1 MHPLIRYVIVLAA
14 VPVFTTA
21 AVHAQKSAPPDRNA
35 QALTVMKASFQAKG
49 QAGMDRL
56 DQDKTQALC
65 SLHAPGA
72 PPAAAAAKVVA
83 ANEASV
89 KFPADGKFLGD
100 WKRGQA
106 IAEEGTGEQYSDDP
120 AKPSGGNCYA
130 CHELDKQQ
138 IAYGTIGP
146 SLYHYGKNRGQ
157 AEPLLKLT
165 WSMIYD
171 MKGYSVCTAMPR
183 FGSKG
188 ILTEQQIKDVMALL
202 YDPDSPVNK

>member
-1 MHPLIRYVIVLAA
+1 MHSLIRLVILLAA
-14 VPVFTTA
+14 VPVVSGA
-21 AVHAQKSAPPDRNA
+21 AVHATQPDRNA
-35 QALTVMKASFQAKG
+35 QALSVMKTSFQAKG

-56 DQDKTQALC
+56 NQDKTQALC
-65 SLHAPGA
+65 SLHAPAA
-72 PPAAAAAKVVA
+72 PPAEPTAKVVA
-83 ANEASV
+83 ANLASI
-89 KFPADGKFLGD
+89 KLPADGKFLGD

-146 SLYHYGKNRGQ
+146 SLYRYGKNRGSS
-157 AEPLLKLT
+157 EPILKLT
-165 WSMIYD
+165 WDMLYD
-171 MKGYSVCTAMPR
+171 MKGYAVCTAMPR

-202 YDPDSPVNK
+202 FDPDSPVNK

>member
-1 MHPLIRYVIVLAA
+1 MHSLIRLVIVLAA
-14 VPVFTTA
+14 VPVVSGA
-21 AVHAQKSAPPDRNA
+21 AVHAKQPDRNA
-35 QALTVMKASFQAKG
+35 QALAVMKASFQAKG

-56 DQDKTQALC
+56 NQDKNQAVC
-65 SLHAPGA
+65 SLHAPAA
-72 PPAAAAAKVVA
+72 PPAEPTAKVIA
-83 ANEASV
+83 ANLASI
-89 KFPADGKFLGD
+89 KLPADGKFLGD

-146 SLYHYGKNRGQ
+146 SLYHYGKNRGSS
-157 AEPLLKLT
+157 EPVLKLA
-165 WSMIYD
+165 WNMLYD

-188 ILTEQQIKDVMALL
+188 ILTEQQLKDVMALL
-202 YDPDSPVNK
+202 FDPDSPVNK